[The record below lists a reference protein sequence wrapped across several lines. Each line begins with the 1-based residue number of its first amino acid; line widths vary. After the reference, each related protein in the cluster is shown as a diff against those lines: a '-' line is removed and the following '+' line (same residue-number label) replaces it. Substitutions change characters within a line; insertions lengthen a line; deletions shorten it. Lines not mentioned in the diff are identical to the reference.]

1 LGFLLFI
8 TAVAL
13 RAQVPVPFT
22 SKDERFMVFANERF
36 EKLEPRPAQK
46 TFAMDGELVYLDHNG
61 ALKIFTIEG
70 HSLHLLEPNGVGEV
84 KGTGRR
90 IAWLKADTL
99 KTVRSRSVKV
109 ISTGVAKFTVS
120 DSSIVYLDSAK
131 KTISVWWRNHEETL
145 VDVQVA
151 TDKPQWSHAGGQ
163 VVILDR
169 ANRII
174 WRFAKGEL
182 QVLCDSTDIGI
193 VSVGDGIVGYW
204 DDRSNQ
210 FKVNDGTTDMVFSQL
225 RPVSAKAGNGIFAWV
240 DGAGGLRC
248 WKNGVTQRLT
258 TDIPSGYWVQD
269 EILLYLDEGDL
280 KMFNGNEVILVEAY
294 VPERW
299 QVVGSKLVYL
309 DLNRELRG
317 IVDGKR
323 ERFGTEANIDTFD
336 LYGDAIAYPSPTGL
350 FTVLR
355 GGRVST
361 Y

>member
-1 LGFLLFI
+1 
-8 TAVAL
+8 
-13 RAQVPVPFT
+13 
-22 SKDERFMVFANERF
+22 MVFANKRF

-46 TFAMDGELVYLDHNG
+46 TFAMDGELVYLDHTG
-61 ALKIFTIEG
+61 ALKIFTVEG
-70 HSLHLLEPNGVGEV
+70 RSLHLLEPNGVGEI
-84 KGTGRR
+84 KASGHR
-90 IAWLKADTL
+90 IAWLKSDTL
-99 KTVRSRSVKV
+99 KTVRSGSVKV

-120 DSSIVYLDSAK
+120 DSSIVYLDSAR
-131 KTISVWWRNHEETL
+131 KTIAMWWRNHEEPL
-145 VDVQVA
+145 ADVTGIA
-151 TDKPQWSHAGGQ
+151 DKPQWSHAGGQ

-169 ANRII
+169 TKRTV
-174 WRFAKGEL
+174 WRFVQGEM
-182 QVLCDSTDIGI
+182 QVLCDSTDVGI

-210 FKVNDGTTDMVFSQL
+210 FKVNDGITDKVASQL
-225 RPVSAKAGNGIFAWV
+225 RPISSKAGIGILAWV

-248 WKNGVTQRLT
+248 WKNGASQRLA

-269 EILLYLDEGDL
+269 DLLLYLDEGGL
-280 KMFNGNEVILVEAY
+280 KLFNGTEVILVEAY

-309 DLNRELRG
+309 DLNRELHG

-323 ERFGTEANIDTFD
+323 QRFGTEANIETFD
-336 LYGDAIAYPSPTGL
+336 LYGDAIAYPSPTGF
-350 FTVLR
+350 FTVRR